1 MNGAKLVK
9 RNPSNFRYAWTASLP
24 VLFGYVTLGF
34 AYGLYMHNLGFSFW
48 YPLLMAMTIY
58 GGSVEFF
65 IANLLLQQF
74 NPLNVLLITTV
85 LGFRQ
90 FFYGVAMLSKYPQHG
105 WRKWLLIFG
114 LSDET
119 FVLNYYTK
127 IPAGYDSTVV
137 RTWISVLD
145 YFYWAFGALCG
156 GCLGGVLNLQVKG
169 LDFVMTALFLVL
181 AVEQFLKEKNHW
193 SSLSGLI
200 ITIGCLLV
208 FGKSYFMIATLL
220 LLVLEYYWFSYRKG
234 GSA

>member
-1 MNGAKLVK
+1 
-9 RNPSNFRYAWTASLP
+9 
-24 VLFGYVTLGF
+24 
-34 AYGLYMHNLGFSFW
+34 
-48 YPLLMAMTIY
+48 MAMTIY

-74 NPLNVLLITTV
+74 NPLNVLLITAV

-105 WRKWLLIFG
+105 WRKWLLIFD

-145 YFYWAFGALCG
+145 YFYWVFGALCG

-193 SSLSGLI
+193 SSLSGLV

-220 LLVLEYYWFSYRKG
+220 LLVLEYYWFSYLKG

>member
-34 AYGLYMHNLGFSFW
+34 AYGLYMHNLGFSF
-48 YPLLMAMTIY
+48 
-58 GGSVEFF
+58 
-65 IANLLLQQF
+65 
-74 NPLNVLLITTV
+74 NVLLITAV

-193 SSLSGLI
+193 SSLSGLV

-208 FGKSYFMIATLL
+208 FGKLYFMIATLL